1 MYYKN
6 NMNIRANI
14 LYFIEHF
21 IDSALKESHH
31 EFVRMLQ
38 RDILRVVDA
47 VAPPDGSGAANVKV
61 VRKVLLNL
69 QSKEVLQPETIAEI
83 EECLKER
90 ETHPAHLALSPMSVE
105 LNGVEE
111 EREKGKGRKVNGV
124 TAGVKFDKRQ
134 IEQRIEEDR
143 ERNKRLREGMWAV
156 KGEEDIEVGK
166 IWEEGSDVGEDEEVL
181 GEDEVGERLGM
192 RE

>member
-1 MYYKN
+1 MN
-6 NMNIRANI
+6 NRANI

-21 IDSALKESHH
+21 IDSSIKENHM
-31 EFVRMLQ
+31 EFVRMMQ

-47 VAPPDGSGAANVKV
+47 VAPVDGSGAANVKV
-61 VRKVLLNL
+61 VRKVLASLA
-69 QSKEVLQPETIAEI
+69 SKNVLQAETVGEI

-90 ETHPAHLALSPMSVE
+90 ETHPAHHGLSPMDKDTS
-105 LNGVEE
+105 GVEDE
-111 EREKGKGRKVNGV
+111 DTGKGKGKVNGV
-124 TAGVKFDKRQ
+124 SPMKFDKRQ

-156 KGEEDIEVGK
+156 TGEDDFEVNK
-166 IWEEGSDVGEDEEVL
+166 MWEEGSDL
-181 GEDEVGERLGM
+181 GEDDEIMALDELAERLGM